1 MLKRQL
7 GFWDSLAINVGII
20 IGVGIFRVPAEVAK
34 YLNSPSEILFA
45 WLLGGVITLF
55 GVLCYAELS
64 SRVPET
70 GGTYAFLKKAY
81 GPLAGFMFGWME
93 FLILRAGSVAAVA
106 YVLAAYWVRVWGW
119 PEAYSRAVAVFAI
132 LFFTLFNVIGI
143 HYGRRV
149 QQVLTALKIIS
160 LAGISFSIFLWGQ
173 HQGEMSQPAFFSS
186 GIGNFMVALVPILFT
201 YGGWHESA
209 YMSGEF
215 KDTKKSL
222 PLSIIASAVVVT
234 FLYVLINVAYLKM
247 ISPSEMIHIPAIA
260 SEIFKRMI
268 GSSGEILMTIIVIIS
283 ASGALNS
290 TILTGARIPYALGS
304 DHAHFGWLGKL
315 HPTFHT
321 PSRAFWANS
330 LWACALA
337 CWGNFEQLLFFCAF
351 AKWFFFTLAGLSLFV
366 LRKKEHTHEGFS
378 LLGYPFVPAI
388 FSLSSFTICVTT
400 VFSAPK
406 ESLVGALLLL
416 AGIPV
421 YQCILHKK

>member
-20 IGVGIFRVPAEVAK
+20 IGVGIFRVPSEVAK
-34 YLNSPSEILFA
+34 YLHSPSEILFA
-45 WLLGGVITLF
+45 WLLGGIITLF

-70 GGTYAFLKKAY
+70 GGTYAFLKRAY

-119 PEAYSRAVAVFAI
+119 PEVYSRLVAVFSI

-149 QQVLTALKIIS
+149 QKVLTALKIIS
-160 LAGISFSIFLWGQ
+160 LAGISFSIFVWG
-173 HQGEMSQPAFFSS
+173 HQRAETASPVFFSS

-222 PLSIIASAVVVT
+222 PMSIIASALTVT
-234 FLYVLINVAYLKM
+234 FLYILINAAYLKM
-247 ISPSEMIHIPAIA
+247 VSPTEMIHIPAIA
-260 SEIFKRMI
+260 SEIFKRML
-268 GSSGEILMTIIVIIS
+268 GNSGEILMATIVIIS

-290 TILTGARIPYALGS
+290 TVLTGARIPYALGS
-304 DHAHFGWLGKL
+304 DHKHFGWLGQL
-315 HPTFHT
+315 HPVFHT
-321 PSRAFWANS
+321 PARAFWANS
-330 LWACALA
+330 LWACALV

-351 AKWFFFTLAGLSLFV
+351 AKWFFFALAGLSLFI
-366 LRKKEHTHEGFS
+366 LRNKEQTHEGFS
-378 LLGYPFVPAI
+378 LFGYPFVPAI
-388 FSLSSFTICVTT
+388 FALSSLAICATT
-400 VFSAPK
+400 VISAPK
-406 ESLVGALLLL
+406 ESLAGALLLL

-421 YQCILHKK
+421 YKWVLHRK